1 MPPLPAGYHGPVH
14 NLHLQVTP
22 GQPSTHTSVDTYCLG
37 LGFPGLP
44 HVAGILQYSRGW
56 RRTLHGRPRLLLASR
71 PSCAASTSP
80 HPQMSAD
87 MYAGCSATQ
96 YGLVLGT
103 FAGDVNL
110 TMAVCTSLETY
121 LAGPSTFQAD
131 IKYGLDTAWLI
142 SSGALGEEAMR
153 GACRHCVARTCP
165 SHPRHPPHLP
175 STFQSSRCTLD
186 SRW

>member
-1 MPPLPAGYHGPVH
+1 
-14 NLHLQVTP
+14 
-22 GQPSTHTSVDTYCLG
+22 
-37 LGFPGLP
+37 
-44 HVAGILQYSRGW
+44 
-56 RRTLHGRPRLLLASR
+56 
-71 PSCAASTSP
+71 
-80 HPQMSAD
+80 MSAD

-153 GACRHCVARTCP
+153 GACRHTASIVLQEPAPLTRATPLTCRPHSSLRDARWIRDGEFSSP
-165 SHPRHPPHLP
+165 S
-175 STFQSSRCTLD
+175 F
-186 SRW
+186 